1 MAATEDLNWRP
12 RLRQYDVELERLSLP
27 REDSSGHHPLMG
39 LVALVET
46 ASTTKKTKLGAKGS
60 KDTVSAPPP
69 SDPLQD
75 PLSISAA
82 ADPLSAALLDPL
94 SAASAESS
102 STFGAKK
109 TEMMNV
115 GIDETFEPWSSK
127 RTSILST
134 YTTSQ
139 RIPITT
145 SFLPSEEREKLETK
159 AQAAAGDKVKNRL
172 EQLDDLEDGSVRET
186 LNLSQVEYLR
196 KIEELNVSL
205 VNHWDN
211 DQRVKAL
218 KIAIQCS
225 KLLIDTKV
233 IQFYPS
239 KFVLITDILDNF
251 GYLVYDRIR
260 RKSTIILP
268 GASKPVMLPE
278 NFTSD
283 QVPDSGKETC
293 RNWFFKIASIRE
305 LIPRLYPS
313 LSPFSS
319 SSSSLFYSLSAW
331 FFPDSPTLSYV
342 EAAIMKCY
350 SFLTNK
356 EYTQALI
363 RLTKMVRGIGDPL
376 VAGYARAYLCRVGM
390 SIAPESRMH
399 LLPNFTDYLSTYSQ
413 LNSDHV
419 QNTLGLQGLEM
430 SQYMHLFW
438 PAVEW
443 ILQCIAY
450 KASEATLDDV
460 LAKIKENVVS
470 APVLNAV
477 MNSFKPEYI
486 AQKATMFSDMVR
498 DCEEVGL
505 PKYKL
510 YVSLGNCVVAA
521 DPPQKERL
529 QLLNSVWKT
538 VSKLTEPGE
547 YIQCTQVWMEYVAK
561 HFTKREV
568 NTLLDDIIK
577 HMTPGR
583 VFENHYPELVSII
596 NRILAHMTDFHVLFS
611 MDKFLPFMDLLQKD
625 SVKVEVCQNVVKSFI
640 IHQEEETSDPV
651 VINANMYLCKV
662 MHDHLNAL
670 SLDDERRQIG
680 NLVIGFLM
688 KVRPLTSWSVQLS
701 VKTSPQISFGRDF
714 EQQLGFFVE
723 ARASFSNVDSILV
736 FLIQSVNRLAMETR
750 RRVKGSHTRKTA
762 AFVRAC
768 AAYCYITI
776 PSVDNILLKLNL
788 YLLSGRVAISN
799 GALSQG
805 DAFFKAAINS
815 LKDVPQFMEI
825 DRKRQSTE
833 RFMVE
838 YFNSFLSTLLTV
850 PDNPDQQ
857 ALYLLR
863 GLLNGLNE
871 YQWSTST
878 DCKMRVYINAIC
890 LLAAACQERYL
901 YSLEKVDCN
910 DSLYAGD
917 PKLVA
922 EVAKLVHTLLDQV
935 MEHMKGLNT
944 TLELKKRQSHL
955 ALRLFASLFAHVEL
969 SEQTNMSSLLVN
981 LWNLACKH
989 RTGDGKMLVGYHG
1002 VVKNRGARVG
1012 GHYQELAEQ
1021 LSV

>member
-1 MAATEDLNWRP
+1 MATEDLNWRP
-12 RLRQYDVELERLSLP
+12 RLRQYDVELERLRLP
-27 REDSSGHHPLMG
+27 REDSSSHHPLMG

-109 TEMMNV
+109 TEVMDV

-172 EQLDDLEDGSVRET
+172 EQLDDLEEGSVRET
-186 LNLSQVEYLR
+186 LNLSQAEYLR

-205 VNHWDN
+205 VSHWDN

-305 LIPRLYPS
+305 LIPR
-313 LSPFSS
+313 F
-319 SSSSLFYSLSAW
+319 
-331 FFPDSPTLSYV
+331 YV

-376 VAGYARAYLCRVGM
+376 VAAYARAYLCRVGM

-413 LNSDHV
+413 LNSDQV
-419 QNTLGLQGLEM
+419 QNALGLQGLEM
-430 SQYMHLFW
+430 SQYIHLFW

-486 AQKATMFSDMVR
+486 AQKAIMFSDMVR
-498 DCEEVGL
+498 DCEETGL
-505 PKYKL
+505 PMYKL

-538 VSKLTEPGE
+538 VSKLTEPVVRV
-547 YIQCTQVWMEYVAK
+547 CVPTQ
-561 HFTKREV
+561 
-568 NTLLDDIIK
+568 LL
-577 HMTPGR
+577 
-583 VFENHYPELVSII
+583 
-596 NRILAHMTDFHVLFS
+596 
-611 MDKFLPFMDLLQKD
+611 
-625 SVKVEVCQNVVKSFI
+625 
-640 IHQEEETSDPV
+640 
-651 VINANMYLCKV
+651 
-662 MHDHLNAL
+662 
-670 SLDDERRQIG
+670 
-680 NLVIGFLM
+680 
-688 KVRPLTSWSVQLS
+688 
-701 VKTSPQISFGRDF
+701 
-714 EQQLGFFVE
+714 
-723 ARASFSNVDSILV
+723 
-736 FLIQSVNRLAMETR
+736 
-750 RRVKGSHTRKTA
+750 
-762 AFVRAC
+762 
-768 AAYCYITI
+768 
-776 PSVDNILLKLNL
+776 
-788 YLLSGRVAISN
+788 
-799 GALSQG
+799 
-805 DAFFKAAINS
+805 
-815 LKDVPQFMEI
+815 
-825 DRKRQSTE
+825 
-833 RFMVE
+833 
-838 YFNSFLSTLLTV
+838 
-850 PDNPDQQ
+850 
-857 ALYLLR
+857 
-863 GLLNGLNE
+863 
-871 YQWSTST
+871 
-878 DCKMRVYINAIC
+878 
-890 LLAAACQERYL
+890 
-901 YSLEKVDCN
+901 
-910 DSLYAGD
+910 
-917 PKLVA
+917 
-922 EVAKLVHTLLDQV
+922 
-935 MEHMKGLNT
+935 
-944 TLELKKRQSHL
+944 
-955 ALRLFASLFAHVEL
+955 
-969 SEQTNMSSLLVN
+969 
-981 LWNLACKH
+981 
-989 RTGDGKMLVGYHG
+989 
-1002 VVKNRGARVG
+1002 
-1012 GHYQELAEQ
+1012 
-1021 LSV
+1021 

>member
-1 MAATEDLNWRP
+1 MATEDLNWRP
-12 RLRQYDVELERLSLP
+12 RLRQYDVELERLRLP
-27 REDSSGHHPLMG
+27 REDSSSHHPLMG

-109 TEMMNV
+109 TEVMDV

-172 EQLDDLEDGSVRET
+172 EQLDDLEEGSVRET
-186 LNLSQVEYLR
+186 LNLSQAEYLR

-205 VNHWDN
+205 VSHWDN

-305 LIPRLYPS
+305 LIPR
-313 LSPFSS
+313 F
-319 SSSSLFYSLSAW
+319 
-331 FFPDSPTLSYV
+331 YV

-376 VAGYARAYLCRVGM
+376 VAAYARAYLCRVGM

-413 LNSDHV
+413 LNSDQV
-419 QNTLGLQGLEM
+419 QNALGLQGLEM
-430 SQYMHLFW
+430 SQYIHLFW

-486 AQKATMFSDMVR
+486 AQKAIMFSDMVR
-498 DCEEVGL
+498 DCEETGL
-505 PKYKL
+505 PMYKL

-538 VSKLTEPGE
+538 VSKLTEPVE

-583 VFENHYPELVSII
+583 AFENHYPELVSII

-640 IHQEEETSDPV
+640 IHQGEETSDPV

-688 KVRPLTSWSVQLS
+688 K
-701 VKTSPQISFGRDF
+701 ISFGGDF

-838 YFNSFLSTLLTV
+838 YFNSFLSTLLIV

-878 DCKMRVYINAIC
+878 DCKMRVYINAMC
-890 LLAAACQERYL
+890 LLTAACQERYL
-901 YSLEKVDCN
+901 YNLEKVDCN

-917 PKLVA
+917 PKLVS

-935 MEHMKGLNT
+935 MEHMKALNT

-955 ALRLFASLFAHVEL
+955 ALGLFVRLALTPFSPNVC
-969 SEQTNMSSLLVN
+969 QV
-981 LWNLACKH
+981 
-989 RTGDGKMLVGYHG
+989 
-1002 VVKNRGARVG
+1002 
-1012 GHYQELAEQ
+1012 
-1021 LSV
+1021 